1 MLHIGERKVFLM
13 NLDLYRTFYYVTK
26 YESITKAAER
36 MYITQPAVSRS
47 IRQLEEELGC
57 SLFVRTPK
65 GVKLTLEGNILY
77 RHVEQV
83 FQSLSQ
89 AEKKI
94 NDIKNLN
101 SGEVRIGASDTLCKH
116 YLVRYLKLFNTLHPK
131 IKIHVACPTTP
142 GIISLLK
149 AGKIDFGI
157 INLPFEDDSLHFQ
170 SIMEIQ
176 DCFAAGEKYRVLSVK
191 MLPLSEIVQHPLLLL
206 EKASNSRLFADQYF
220 IANGVEA
227 TPDFELGNMDLLAN
241 FAKHDMGIAW
251 ITKNFYEDDF
261 AAGRL
266 YELKPIE
273 KIPPRHIGA
282 AWLKDVPLSAASL
295 ELLSLLNDNR
305 NTEF

>member
-1 MLHIGERKVFLM
+1 M
-13 NLDLYRTFYYVTK
+13 NLDLYRTFYYIAK
-26 YESITKAAER
+26 SESITKAAEQ

-47 IRQLEEELGC
+47 IRQLEDELGC

-65 GVKLTLEGNILY
+65 GVKLTLEGDILY
-77 RHVEQV
+77 RHVEQI

-89 AEKKI
+89 ARKKI

-170 SIMEIQ
+170 SIMEVQ
-176 DCFAAGEKYRVLSVK
+176 DCFAAGEKYRVMSVK
-191 MLPLSEIVQHPLLLL
+191 MLPLTEIVKHPLLLL

-220 IANGVEA
+220 SANGVEA
-227 TPDFELGNMDLLAN
+227 VPDFELGNMDLLAN

-273 KIPPRHIGA
+273 KIPPRNIGV
-282 AWLKDVPLSAASL
+282 AWLKDVPLSIASL
-295 ELLSLLNDNR
+295 ELINLMKDNR
-305 NTEF
+305 YTEF